1 MMAKT
6 KDAALQARV
15 SPEFAKKF
23 NAIAKAQGKSTSEL
37 VREAVE
43 QVAAAAESQ
52 LAAMQAELE
61 RKYREEAAAL
71 ESARSGGGAEGGST
85 GP

>member
-1 MMAKT
+1 MAKT

-15 SPEFAKKF
+15 SPEFARKF

-43 QVAAAAESQ
+43 QVAAAADAD
-52 LAAMQAELE
+52 LDRMRAELE
-61 RKYREEAAAL
+61 RKYQQEREALEAA
-71 ESARSGGGAEGGST
+71 SGGS
-85 GP
+85 

>member
-1 MMAKT
+1 MAKT

-23 NAIAKAQGKSTSEL
+23 NAIAKARGKSTSEL

-43 QVAAAAESQ
+43 KMADEADTH
-52 LAAMQAELE
+52 LASMQEELE
-61 RKYREEAAAL
+61 RRHREEREAL
-71 ESARSGGGAEGGST
+71 ASARSGGVPAAETAEG
-85 GP
+85 

>member
-1 MMAKT
+1 MAKT

-15 SPEFAKKF
+15 SPEFARKF

-43 QVAAAAESQ
+43 QVAAAADAN

-71 ESARSGGGAEGGST
+71 ESARGGGQTDGATS
-85 GP
+85 P

>member
-1 MMAKT
+1 MAKT

-43 QVAAAAESQ
+43 QMAAAADANLDS
-52 LAAMQAELE
+52 MQAELE
-61 RKYREEAAAL
+61 RKYREERAAL
-71 ESARSGGGAEGGST
+71 ESARSGVGADGAAGI
-85 GP
+85 